1 MCQHLEGKSLASG
14 QKLVNLVIYQFQV
27 GQRLR
32 VREGEGK
39 SWDSCL
45 VTLQQHMT
53 NEGLW
58 CFQD

>member
-39 SWDSCL
+39 S
-45 VTLQQHMT
+45 
-53 NEGLW
+53 
-58 CFQD
+58 